1 MRNYRFRRLVMAI
14 AQREIPAGLIHHSDR
29 GRQYCSHVY
38 VERLFDSGA
47 CKRHVDPRAANRE
60 RVCGKLYQ
68 DALCVWKCICISIK
82 PLRRRS
88 RACRRF

>member
-14 AQREIPAGLIHHSDR
+14 AQRKIPAGLIHHSDR

-38 VERLFDSGA
+38 VERLFDIGA
-47 CKRHVDPRAANRE
+47 CKSHVDSWAANRE

-68 DALCVWKCICISIK
+68 DAEV
-82 PLRRRS
+82 
-88 RACRRF
+88 